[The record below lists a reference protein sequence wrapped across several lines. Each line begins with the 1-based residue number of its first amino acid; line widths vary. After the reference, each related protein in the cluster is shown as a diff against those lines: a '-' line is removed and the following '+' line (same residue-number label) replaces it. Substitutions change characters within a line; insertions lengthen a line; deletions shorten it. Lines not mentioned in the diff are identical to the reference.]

1 MRIVAGAA
9 RGRRLVAPPCDAVR
23 PTADRVR
30 EALFASLM
38 PLLPGASVLDGFAGS
53 GALGLEARSRG
64 AARVTLV
71 ERDRR
76 ALDALR
82 RNVAAVGLDATTVV
96 PGDMHRLAREGAL
109 AGAPF
114 DLVLLDPPYALE
126 EQALTVLLT
135 DLLPLLAP
143 GATVVV
149 ERAAAAPE
157 PAWPPPLLPGASR
170 RYGSTRL
177 HRATT
182 GTGPDDGTAE
192 DRTAEDRTVDAGGG
206 ERP

>member
-1 MRIVAGAA
+1 MRVVAGAA
-9 RGRRLVAPPCDAVR
+9 RGRRLVVPPGDAVR

-30 EALFASLM
+30 EALFASLA
-38 PLLPGASVLDGFAGS
+38 PLLQGASVLDVFAGS

-64 AARVTLV
+64 AAHVTFI

-82 RNVAAVGLDATTVV
+82 RNVDAVGLDATTVIAADASRSV
-96 PGDMHRLAREGAL
+96 RDGSRDGSL

-114 DLVLLDPPYALE
+114 DLVLLDPPYALGE
-126 EQALTVLLT
+126 DAVAAILG
-135 DLLPLLAP
+135 DLVPLLAP

-149 ERAAAAPE
+149 ERPADAPE
-157 PAWPPPLLPGASR
+157 PRWPGPLLPEAAR

-177 HRATT
+177 HRATNAAS
-182 GTGPDDGTAE
+182 GAGAE
-192 DRTAEDRTVDAGGG
+192 RS
-206 ERP
+206 